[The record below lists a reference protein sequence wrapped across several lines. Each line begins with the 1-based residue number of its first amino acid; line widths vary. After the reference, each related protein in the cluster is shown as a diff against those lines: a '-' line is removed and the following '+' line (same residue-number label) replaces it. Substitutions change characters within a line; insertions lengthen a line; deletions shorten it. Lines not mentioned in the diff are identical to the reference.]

1 VIVIGC
7 FVLLNRVIKLRM
19 RLVVY
24 MARKGAKRKV
34 YRVLVGKPEGKEGL
48 EDQSLDMK
56 KVIKWV

>member
-1 VIVIGC
+1 MIVIGC